1 MPKVQR
7 IPEYS
12 SAHLLI
18 ISLLCFLFSPTEP
31 LLRRMQTRLS
41 FIPEHVSVHF
51 LKSEPFFSAT
61 PQYPPTR
68 KINIDLIVLCKLH
81 AILKFHQFFLITL
94 FRVKEEGKK
103 LIQNQSQITCRHGLW
118 VSSDPLMSLA
128 SWRDES
134 HLYIDC
140 PFFRVCYS
148 LTMGSGLHASGRN
161 DPEA

>member
-51 LKSEPFFSAT
+51 LKSQPFFSAT

-103 LIQNQSQITCRHGLW
+103 I
-118 VSSDPLMSLA
+118 
-128 SWRDES
+128 
-134 HLYIDC
+134 
-140 PFFRVCYS
+140 
-148 LTMGSGLHASGRN
+148 
-161 DPEA
+161 DPESISDHMSPWPLGLFRSSHVAGILEGWKPLIYRLPLFQCLLLPHNEVWATR